1 MKAIEQYVLVVLFI
15 MMYKLVRTFKS
26 VDKTPVCDHFSNE
39 SYRAV
44 LSRGTYL
51 LLTEFEGRTVSYG
64 PFFFPCDL
72 WPKREA
78 RGP

>member
-1 MKAIEQYVLVVLFI
+1 MFFFKPEVKDFHYTDRPYI
-15 MMYKLVRTFKS
+15 MYIFF
-26 VDKTPVCDHFSNE
+26 P
-39 SYRAV
+39 AV
-44 LSRGTYL
+44 TQYL

-64 PFFFPCDL
+64 PSFFLLDL